1 MKIRL
6 PCVAGQFYEGE
17 RRKLKEQVSSCLPK
31 KNARRP
37 AKGVMVPHAGLMYS
51 GSVAGDVYAALDWTR
66 TVILLGPNH
75 TGRGRPLSLSKA
87 DYWRTP
93 LGDVAVDRELGER
106 LLHDIPELEADDEA
120 HQSEHSLEV
129 QLPFLQC
136 LSDQTR
142 IVPVCLGFSTDE
154 TYKRFGLHLADAVLA
169 FREEPVVIATSDMT
183 HYEPHEQAMEKDRY
197 VIDAILAIDA
207 DELGR
212 RVRGRRVS
220 MCGVAPVMAM
230 LSYAKTI
237 GLKKGELVQYQT
249 SGDVSGDYSSVVG
262 YAGVFFPS

>member
-6 PCVAGQFYEGE
+6 PCVAGQFYEEE

-31 KNARRP
+31 KSAKRS

-51 GSVAGDVYAALDWTR
+51 GGVAGDVYAALDWTH

-75 TGRGRPLSLSKA
+75 TGRGKPLSLSRA

-93 LGDVAVDRELGER
+93 LGDVAVDREWGER
-106 LLHDIPELEADDEA
+106 LLHSIPELEADDEA
-120 HQSEHSLEV
+120 HEGEHSLEV

-136 LSDQTR
+136 LSNKTR
-142 IVPVCLGFSTDE
+142 IVPVCLGSATDE
-154 TYKRFGLHLADAVLA
+154 MYKRFGLHLADAVLA

-183 HYEPHEQAMEKDRY
+183 HYEPHEQATEKDRY
-197 VIDAILAIDA
+197 VIDAILSVDA
-207 DELGR
+207 DELSR
-212 RVRGRRVS
+212 RVRGQQVS
-220 MCGVAPVMAM
+220 MCGAAPVVAM
-230 LSYAKTI
+230 LSYAKKS
-237 GLKKGELVQYQT
+237 GLKKGELVRYQT